1 MSTVTRH
8 VGRGR
13 RMALGLFVTALV
25 LTSALLVTAA
35 FALYAAR

>member
-8 VGRGR
+8 IRWGR

-25 LTSALLVTAA
+25 LTSALLVTAV
-35 FALYAAR
+35 LYAVR